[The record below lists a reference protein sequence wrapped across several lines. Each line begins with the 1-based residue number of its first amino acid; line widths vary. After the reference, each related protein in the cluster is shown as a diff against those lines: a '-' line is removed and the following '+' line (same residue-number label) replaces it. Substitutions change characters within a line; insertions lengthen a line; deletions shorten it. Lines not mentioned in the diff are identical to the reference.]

1 MAVRKHRVRRMCP
14 KMLTDVVGIAL
25 IVDSFVL
32 RLVEPSGA
40 FPTEWPSADRWHAQI
55 SRMLTRRRREHRS
68 LRGLRGLP
76 FPLLHPLRLRA
87 SSRGCREATRRFC
100 ILPRRARRRR
110 TSVHS
115 RTLAHPQIPSR
126 RGNHCRCIR
135 TPPRM
140 LPSFSLPPFL
150 LPPLFR
156 ISPIHY
162 HKTFPL
168 EWPGFSETH
177 PGT

>member
-1 MAVRKHRVRRMCP
+1 MAVRKYRVRRMCP
-14 KMLTDVVGIAL
+14 KMLTVVVGIAL

-40 FPTEWPSADRWHAQI
+40 FPTEWPSVDRWHAQI

-76 FPLLHPLRLRA
+76 FPLLLHPLRLRA

-135 TPPRM
+135 TPPRG

-150 LPPLFR
+150 LPLLPSSFPDFPHPL
-156 ISPIHY
+156 S
-162 HKTFPL
+162 
-168 EWPGFSETH
+168 
-177 PGT
+177 